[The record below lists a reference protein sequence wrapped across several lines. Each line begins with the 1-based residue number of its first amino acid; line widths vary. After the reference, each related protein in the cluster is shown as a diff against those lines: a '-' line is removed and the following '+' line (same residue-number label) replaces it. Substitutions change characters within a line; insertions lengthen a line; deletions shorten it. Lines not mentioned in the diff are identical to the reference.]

1 LAGLHEEKGMTDI
14 IDALGRIGLVPVV
27 KVENTDQALG
37 MAQALLEAGLPCA
50 EITFRT
56 KAAEEC
62 IRTIAREFPDIIT
75 GAGTVLTTE
84 QAQRAVAAGAR
95 YIVSPGFSPQVVDW
109 CLAHHIP
116 VMPGAATP
124 TEIIMALD
132 KGILLVKFFPSE
144 ALGGVRM
151 LEALGAVFG
160 TVRFGP
166 TGGISAANLADYLKL
181 PSVFAV
187 GGSWMVS
194 GKLLSAGAFSEV
206 TRLSREAVGIIA
218 RERPQ
223 GGAV

>member
-1 LAGLHEEKGMTDI
+1 
-14 IDALGRIGLVPVV
+14 
-27 KVENTDQALG
+27 
-37 MAQALLEAGLPCA
+37 
-50 EITFRT
+50 
-56 KAAEEC
+56 
-62 IRTIAREFPDIIT
+62 
-75 GAGTVLTTE
+75 
-84 QAQRAVAAGAR
+84 
-95 YIVSPGFSPQVVDW
+95 
-109 CLAHHIP
+109 
-116 VMPGAATP
+116 
-124 TEIIMALD
+124 MALD

-160 TVRFGP
+160 TVRFVP
-166 TGGISAANLADYLKL
+166 TGGIGAANLADYLKL